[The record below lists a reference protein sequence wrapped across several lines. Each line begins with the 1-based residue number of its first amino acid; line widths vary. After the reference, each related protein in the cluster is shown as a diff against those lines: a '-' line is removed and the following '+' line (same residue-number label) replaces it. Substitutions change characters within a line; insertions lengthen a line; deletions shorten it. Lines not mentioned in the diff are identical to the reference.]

1 MHWFFSFHQLPQ
13 PSVRISKQGPSRR
26 RLLSTRFRSGQ
37 PLLFCSSSCISRQR
51 ALARNGPRIR
61 TNDRGE
67 RNDLERELDGQK
79 PDRFTSTTRRESD
92 VVPEHDL
99 PGFNSQTNLKRLP
112 VATFAF
118 SEQLGAASLFGVGPP
133 LA

>member
-1 MHWFFSFHQLPQ
+1 MFQHDAATVAFC
-13 PSVRISKQGPSRR
+13 
-26 RLLSTRFRSGQ
+26 RFEY
-37 PLLFCSSSCISRQR
+37 
-51 ALARNGPRIR
+51 LADHVSILID
-61 TNDRGE
+61 DRGE

-79 PDRFTSTTRRESD
+79 PDRFTSTARRESVD